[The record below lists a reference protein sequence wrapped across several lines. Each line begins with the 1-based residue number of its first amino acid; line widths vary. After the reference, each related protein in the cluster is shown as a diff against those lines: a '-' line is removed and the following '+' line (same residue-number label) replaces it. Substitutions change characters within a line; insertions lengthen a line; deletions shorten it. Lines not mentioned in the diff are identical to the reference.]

1 MNIFVKFFETLGRIS
16 IFLYNVVSSIFAAR
30 KTLKLTLQQI
40 FFLGYMSF
48 PIVVITSI
56 ALGMVSAVQTAY
68 QLRDLISLTFLGAG
82 IAKGIMIELGP
93 MLTALVVGGRI
104 SAGIAA
110 ELGTMKIT
118 EQIDA
123 LECMGINPY
132 SYLVLPRVLAVF
144 ISLPLLTVVSEFLS
158 ILSAGLIT
166 KVMFAVPL
174 KVFFRNVKI
183 YFLPLDLWGGLLKTL
198 FFSLI
203 ISLVG
208 CYWGFNAGGGAVGVG
223 KATTQAVVTTSI
235 LLLVADYIL
244 GSIIFATV

>member
-1 MNIFVKFFETLGRIS
+1 VNIFVKFFETLGRIS

-166 KVMFAVPL
+166 KVMFAVSL

>member
-1 MNIFVKFFETLGRIS
+1 MNIFIEFFEVLGRIS
-16 IFLYNVVSSIFAAR
+16 IFLYNVFTSIFTAR
-30 KTLKLTLQQI
+30 RIFRLTLQQI

-48 PIVVITSI
+48 PIVVIISV

-144 ISLPLLTVVSEFLS
+144 ISLPLLTVISEFLS

-166 KVMFAVPL
+166 NVMFAVSL
-174 KVFFRNVKI
+174 KVFFRNAKI
-183 YFLPLDLWGGLLKTL
+183 FFLPLDLWGGLLKTL
-198 FFSLI
+198 FFGLI

-223 KATTQAVVTTSI
+223 RATTQAVVTTSI